1 MALEQ
6 DVQKAV
12 DALGVR
18 LRDSLGSDVRGLVH
32 ELVTRSDAERQTLI
46 DEARR
51 TADAERTVAVTAAR
65 AETQEKADAD
75 AEAKMTAAVNAMKEQ
90 AKAAVAKIQQSLTAE
105 KVAAV
110 TRARQEVAA
119 EQAKAIE
126 AEVAKVRADAE
137 QVLATSLADA
147 QAADRDQIAAD
158 VRERVEQEM
167 AGELAKARGAS
178 HKGEQAA
185 LAAVARLLD
194 SVRRLDAQPTLTAIL
209 DTLTELVASEAGR
222 VAVFVQTDGEM
233 RGWRFAGF
241 GPDLGD
247 ARSRVLDGADA
258 GFLSQAIGQRRTRT
272 LSANGD
278 RAGSDRPPGF
288 AALPA
293 DRNAL
298 AVPVLVGGEV
308 MVVVYADDV
317 SDERPS
323 VLSQWSDAVELLAR
337 HAGRRLEALTADRAA
352 ALARGVMPSGLD
364 GPVERVPDAPG
375 ALSEDE
381 EAARRYARLLVSE
394 IKLYNENTV
403 NDGRAKRDLGFRL
416 KNEIARARSLYEERI
431 SESVRSRSPF
441 FEQELVRTLA
451 GGNPSLI
458 GN

>member
-12 DALGVR
+12 DALVVR

-90 AKAAVAKIQQSLTAE
+90 AKAAVAKIQQSLIAE

-185 LAAVARLLD
+185 VARLLD

-209 DTLTELVASEAGR
+209 DTLTELIASEAGR

-293 DRNAL
+293 DRSAL

-323 VLSQWSDAVELLAR
+323 VLLQWSDAVEFLAR

-364 GPVERVPDAPG
+364 GPVERAPDAPG

-441 FEQELVRTLA
+441 FKQELVRTLA
-451 GGNPSLI
+451 GGDPSLI